1 MKNKKVAILFFGLT
15 RTLGKTINSIKNN
28 LFTPLDENLIHYDI
42 FIHTYKIFGPYNNMW
57 SGENTDNYNN
67 EDVETLLNPKYFIF
81 DNQQTIIDN
90 INFDEYYKKLGNW
103 DGMTPE
109 MTKYLIKN
117 MCLAL
122 YSKKQITLL
131 FDKHINVYDYAI
143 IIRPD
148 TELYTKINVNAF
160 NELNDNNIIIPAK
173 HWFSGCNDRIC
184 IGKPNVISYC
194 GKLFDELK
202 IYSETTSI
210 ISEKFLMDKLNE
222 KSINIIPNQIDYDNL
237 RIKYSSFTPFQNS
250 NAENVSPINTQTAF

>member
-15 RTLGKTINSIKNN
+15 RTLGKTIDSIKRN
-28 LFTPLDENLIHYDI
+28 LFTPLDENLIDYDI
-42 FIHTYKIFGPYNNMW
+42 FIHTYKIFGQYNNIW
-57 SGENTDNYNN
+57 SGENTNNYIN

-90 INFDEYYKKLGNW
+90 INFNEYYKKLGNW
-103 DGMTPE
+103 TGMTPE
-109 MTKYLIKN
+109 LTKYLIKN

-131 FDKHINVYDYAI
+131 FDKHINDYDYAI

-148 TELYTKINVNAF
+148 TKLHTKININDF

-173 HWFSGCNDRIC
+173 DWFHGYNDRFC

-210 ISEKFLMDKLNE
+210 ISEKFFMDKLNE
-222 KSINIIPNQIDYDNL
+222 KSINIIAKQIEYDNL
-237 RIKYSSFTPFQNS
+237 RI
-250 NAENVSPINTQTAF
+250 